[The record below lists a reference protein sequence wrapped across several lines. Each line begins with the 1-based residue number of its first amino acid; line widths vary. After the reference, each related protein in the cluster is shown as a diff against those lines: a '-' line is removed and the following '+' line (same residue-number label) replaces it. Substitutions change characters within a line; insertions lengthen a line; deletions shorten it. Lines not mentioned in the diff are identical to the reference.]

1 MIGFGYG
8 SVRAPVT
15 ESSNP
20 LQNISTSGKD
30 ESRHIPRTELAAV
43 GRAAM
48 CIRCVKT
55 LVHCGHG
62 DRTAADD
69 CVEGANCVESGGRG
83 GVNVDRNQNGD
94 GARDESDA
102 RGGNDVR
109 GARDARCENDV
120 RGVWNGENGREK
132 LHLCGGAR
140 GASVD
145 LTPPLSS
152 P

>member
-8 SVRAPVT
+8 CVRAPVT

-20 LQNISTSGKD
+20 LQNINTSGKD
-30 ESRHIPRTELAAV
+30 ESRHILRTELAAV
-43 GRAAM
+43 GRAPM
-48 CIRCVKT
+48 CIRYVKT
-55 LVHCGHG
+55 LLHCGHG

-69 CVEGANCVESGGRG
+69 YVEGANCLESGDRG
-83 GVNVDRNQNGD
+83 GVNVDRTQDGD

-109 GARDARCENDV
+109 GGSDARGENDV
-120 RGVWNGENGREK
+120 RGVWNDENGREK
-132 LHLCGGAR
+132 KDLRGGAR
-140 GASVD
+140 GAAVD
-145 LTPPLSS
+145 LTSLSS